1 MKKSQKV
8 SFPDFYC
15 LQHFFEW
22 FKKFTLDVKV
32 ITKSEFDAEKKKI
45 LYRIEVT

>member
-8 SFPDFYC
+8 SFSGFHC
-15 LQHFFEW
+15 LDYFFEW
-22 FKKFTLDVKV
+22 FKKFTLDDKV

-45 LYRIEVT
+45 LY